1 MHERAAIIRRIK
13 LHFFLIC
20 GTYLWSCSGIC
31 TDIHYCILTNLIAL
45 GIIFVRGFILGLV
58 KVIMTKTSV
67 QRKCKA
73 YKIYTQLLER
83 LENNF
88 YSVHTPIPAVSVLAE
103 EFGVSVGT
111 ADHALQLLAAEGKVI
126 RKIGSGTYPAQF
138 VRRPRIACFLTDMPT
153 KNQLDNWSHCWIYT
167 QTVIKI
173 LQKMDCEFKVFS
185 YCDLLQAHFSP
196 RFLKNFDILITGKG
210 FCDDNS
216 RKMIYDFKGNIFLV
230 DEIFPVCTSAC
241 QVIPDFVPAISEL
254 LKKARNADVKKL
266 CFYYH
271 KKEYKE
277 IFDTALLITDW
288 DKVQCEFIPLNR
300 CSMLDAY
307 RIGQNIQADRSILY
321 ICSAD
326 IIAAGFYQ
334 AFIDRGLS
342 PGEFAISGVGNNE
355 DFGFLPFEGKHLTTI
370 SIDTSA
376 DIYKMIQLLFESLK
390 SGSKIAHLFR
400 APVSVVYRDS
410 TFF

>member
-1 MHERAAIIRRIK
+1 
-13 LHFFLIC
+13 
-20 GTYLWSCSGIC
+20 
-31 TDIHYCILTNLIAL
+31 
-45 GIIFVRGFILGLV
+45 
-58 KVIMTKTSV
+58 MTKTSV

-88 YSVHTPIPAVSVLAE
+88 YSIHTPIPAASVLAK

-111 ADHALQLLAAEGKVI
+111 ADHALQMLAAEGKVV
-126 RKIGSGTYPAQF
+126 RKIGSGTYPVQF

-153 KNQLDNWSHCWIYT
+153 KNQLDNWSHSWIYT

-173 LQKMDCEFKVFS
+173 LQKLDCEFKVFS

-196 RFLKNFDILITGKG
+196 RFLKNFDILITSKG

-254 LKKARNADVKKL
+254 LKKARNANIKEI

-271 KKEYKE
+271 KNEYKE
-277 IFDTALLITDW
+277 IFDTALLIADW
-288 DKVQCEFIPLNR
+288 NKVQCEFIPLNR

-307 RIGQNIQADRSILY
+307 RLGQNIQADRSVLY

-326 IIAAGFYQ
+326 IIAAGLYQ
-334 AFIDRGLS
+334 AFVDRGLF

-355 DFGFLPFEGKHLTTI
+355 EFGFLPFEGKHLTSI
-370 SIDTSA
+370 PIDTSA
-376 DIYKMIQLLFESLK
+376 DIYKMIKLLFESLK
-390 SGSKIAHLFR
+390 NGSKIAHLFR
-400 APVSVVYRDS
+400 TEVSVIYRDS